1 MRDEVQALRASNE
14 RMEQRLSRLEDRQAV
29 VQAPPPNEPAEEV
42 PDLTV
47 VKMKPRAED
56 APPLDTSTEIQEPMP
71 EDVAK
76 LVRSRRTAQA
86 REAPDVSGS
95 SDPDPVEAEFE
106 AAMAGLKT
114 GSFSSAVAKL
124 QAFASAHPRHSL
136 SDNALYYS
144 GIGLLALDDASGAAR
159 AFERVI
165 ASYPAG
171 DARIDAMLKLAECR
185 VRLDQKDGAR
195 ELYGR
200 IVATYP
206 GTPAATQARQR
217 LAQLSSP

>member
-1 MRDEVQALRASNE
+1 
-14 RMEQRLSRLEDRQAV
+14 
-29 VQAPPPNEPAEEV
+29 
-42 PDLTV
+42 
-47 VKMKPRAED
+47 MKPRAD
-56 APPLDTSTEIQEPMP
+56 GAPPLDTSTEIQEPVP
-71 EDVAK
+71 EDVAEF
-76 LVRSRRTAQA
+76 VRSRRTTQA
-86 REAPDVSGS
+86 RAA
-95 SDPDPVEAEFE
+95 SDPAAASDSEIVEAEFE

-114 GSFSSAVAKL
+114 GSFSSAAAKL
-124 QAFASAHPRHSL
+124 QAFASAHPRHAL

-144 GIGLLALDDASGAAR
+144 GIGLLALDDATGAAR

-165 ASYPAG
+165 ADYPAG

-206 GTPAATQARQR
+206 GSSAATQARQR
-217 LAQLSSP
+217 LTQLSP